1 MKKQT
6 LQLNSKVLEETM
18 MYKRIIASIFAII
31 TMASLITGC
40 AAKNQKTQETTA
52 MTGTYQ
58 QITQDEAKRIMDTRD
73 DYIIVD
79 ARDQYEYDEGHI
91 KDAIVIPYTDIE
103 DLAEQKL
110 PNKEQLILVYCRSG
124 RRSKIAAQSLADM
137 GYTNVKEFG
146 GIIDWQYGVEK

>member
-79 ARDQYEYDEGHI
+79 ARDQYEYDQGHI

-103 DLAEQKL
+103 DMAEQKL

>member
-58 QITQDEAKRIMDTRD
+58 QITQDQAKRIMDTRD

-79 ARDQYEYDEGHI
+79 ARDQYEYDQGHI

-110 PNKEQLILVYCRSG
+110 PNKERLILVYCRSG

>member
-1 MKKQT
+1 
-6 LQLNSKVLEETM
+6 
-18 MYKRIIASIFAII
+18 
-31 TMASLITGC
+31 
-40 AAKNQKTQETTA
+40 

-79 ARDQYEYDEGHI
+79 ARDQYEYDQGHI

>member
-1 MKKQT
+1 
-6 LQLNSKVLEETM
+6 M

-58 QITQDEAKRIMDTRD
+58 QITQDEAKKIMDTRD

-146 GIIDWQYGVEK
+146 GITDWQYGVEK

>member
-79 ARDQYEYDEGHI
+79 ARDQYEYDQGHI

>member
-6 LQLNSKVLEETM
+6 LQLNSEVLEETM
-18 MYKRIIASIFAII
+18 MNKRIIASIFAII

>member
-1 MKKQT
+1 
-6 LQLNSKVLEETM
+6 
-18 MYKRIIASIFAII
+18 
-31 TMASLITGC
+31 
-40 AAKNQKTQETTA
+40 

-79 ARDQYEYDEGHI
+79 ARDQYEYDQGHI

-103 DLAEQKL
+103 DMAEQKL

>member
-1 MKKQT
+1 MKEQS

-79 ARDQYEYDEGHI
+79 ARDQYEYD
-91 KDAIVIPYTDIE
+91 P
-103 DLAEQKL
+103 
-110 PNKEQLILVYCRSG
+110 
-124 RRSKIAAQSLADM
+124 
-137 GYTNVKEFG
+137 
-146 GIIDWQYGVEK
+146 

>member
-1 MKKQT
+1 
-6 LQLNSKVLEETM
+6 

-58 QITQDEAKRIMDTRD
+58 QISQDEAKKIMDARD

-91 KDAIVIPYTDIE
+91 KDAIVIPYTEIE
-103 DLAEQKL
+103 AQAKQKL

-124 RRSKIAAQSLADM
+124 RRSKIAARSLADM

-146 GIIDWQYGVEK
+146 GIIDWQYEIEK

>member
-6 LQLNSKVLEETM
+6 LQLNSEVLEETM

-79 ARDQYEYDEGHI
+79 ARDQYEYDQGHI

>member
-1 MKKQT
+1 
-6 LQLNSKVLEETM
+6 M

-58 QITQDEAKRIMDTRD
+58 QITQNEAKRIMDTRD

-79 ARDQYEYDEGHI
+79 ARDQYEYDQGHI

>member
-1 MKKQT
+1 
-6 LQLNSKVLEETM
+6 M

-79 ARDQYEYDEGHI
+79 ARDQYEYDQGHI

>member
-1 MKKQT
+1 MKEQT